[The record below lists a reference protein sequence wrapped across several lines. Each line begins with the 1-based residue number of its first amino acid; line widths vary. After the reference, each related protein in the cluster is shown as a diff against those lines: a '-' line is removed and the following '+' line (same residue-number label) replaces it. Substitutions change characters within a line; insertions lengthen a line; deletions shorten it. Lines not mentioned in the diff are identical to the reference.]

1 MLPERSDM
9 RRRRRGQG
17 GWEIGTGLVFGGHGR
32 RLTRNACVIFRN
44 MKCDALQRPATY
56 MDDVCAII
64 GFSATVRLIAWHGG
78 SHIYVPGEATPGHP
92 LVALMGES
100 ALRALVDEFGSQ
112 TLWIPAD
119 VNGGAREAIQ
129 RKRTVARLIHRG
141 HSSHQIAA
149 ETGLA
154 LRTVQRIS
162 RELRDANLVP
172 TTEPDRVAGAHF
184 L

>member
-1 MLPERSDM
+1 
-9 RRRRRGQG
+9 
-17 GWEIGTGLVFGGHGR
+17 
-32 RLTRNACVIFRN
+32 

-172 TTEPDRVAGAHF
+172 TTEQDRVPADAPVG
-184 L
+184 

>member
-1 MLPERSDM
+1 
-9 RRRRRGQG
+9 
-17 GWEIGTGLVFGGHGR
+17 
-32 RLTRNACVIFRN
+32 
-44 MKCDALQRPATY
+44 

-154 LRTVQRIS
+154 LRTVQRTM
-162 RELRDANLVP
+162 NN
-172 TTEPDRVAGAHF
+172 
-184 L
+184 